1 MTVQF
6 GVFNMAAPQ
15 IYFTK
20 DFNKVSPYQHISV
33 EFFATMA
40 YTEFQARATKEGESY
55 GVGIGTLVAAFS
67 NTPALTNRTF
77 EIYDYDIV
85 NGDGEYRISLFAKGE
100 DGSWNDDVS
109 FLVNNG
115 DPLVTS
121 DIEDFLVQK

>member
-1 MTVQF
+1 
-6 GVFNMAAPQ
+6 MAAPQ

-100 DGSWNDDVS
+100 DGSWNDNHRYLPVGSEFYLTADGTPY
-109 FLVNNG
+109 LCMRG
-115 DPLVTS
+115 
-121 DIEDFLVQK
+121 